1 MRGYI
6 KIGVGWLVGGR
17 AGAWDQRLLA
27 QAKVSENGGGSFVWG
42 QTRADV
48 FPVFGYL
55 WPRTSTA
62 LGSSA
67 MKIVMF
73 MGNVQV
79 FSLS

>member
-1 MRGYI
+1 M
-6 KIGVGWLVGGR
+6 
-17 AGAWDQRLLA
+17 GA
-27 QAKVSENGGGSFVWG
+27 